1 VVEQLN
7 AGKLRALAV
16 TSRTRIESLPDVPTV
31 AEAGNKDYEAEAWF
45 GVVAPARTLKETVAQ
60 LAGWFS
66 AAMQTSEIKAKLI
79 AQGLYPVG
87 TCGAEFGAFL
97 RKKK

>member
-1 VVEQLN
+1 MVEQLN

-45 GVVAPARTLKETVAQ
+45 GVGNSVMRARDATTAQ
-60 LAGWFS
+60 YEIFCMAVLLLAVVR
-66 AAMQTSEIKAKLI
+66 AYTTAK
-79 AQGLYPVG
+79 
-87 TCGAEFGAFL
+87 
-97 RKKK
+97 RD